1 MRDEKRTRIALL
13 LMILGNTA
21 QRLYVRCVVRFFGRL
36 PRNSAGILPY
46 GKGFLSDMTENLY
59 ADCVQSRQA
68 GFVRCCPKETMCSGN
83 SAHVHLKERNHNTM
97 SNKVKV
103 VICGKD
109 FTLQTAESSNYV
121 FGLARTLESR
131 ITEITDANSSASPF
145 TAAIMVGLATLDD
158 LNKANAK
165 LDSIRDQSKE
175 YVDEAGKT
183 RLERDAAMQ
192 QVEALKSRIAELE
205 RELRE
210 KDAK

>member
-1 MRDEKRTRIALL
+1 ML
-13 LMILGNTA
+13 
-21 QRLYVRCVVRFFGRL
+21 
-36 PRNSAGILPY
+36 
-46 GKGFLSDMTENLY
+46 
-59 ADCVQSRQA
+59 
-68 GFVRCCPKETMCSGN
+68 
-83 SAHVHLKERNHNTM
+83 
-97 SNKVKV
+97 NKVKV

-131 ITEITDANSSASPF
+131 MAEISDANSSASPF
-145 TAAIMVGLATLDD
+145 TAAMMVGLATLDD

-192 QVEALKSRIAELE
+192 QVEVLKSRVAELE

-210 KDAK
+210 KNAK

>member
-1 MRDEKRTRIALL
+1 
-13 LMILGNTA
+13 
-21 QRLYVRCVVRFFGRL
+21 
-36 PRNSAGILPY
+36 
-46 GKGFLSDMTENLY
+46 
-59 ADCVQSRQA
+59 
-68 GFVRCCPKETMCSGN
+68 
-83 SAHVHLKERNHNTM
+83 M

-175 YVDEAGKT
+175 YVDEAGKP

-210 KDAK
+210 KNAK

>member
-1 MRDEKRTRIALL
+1 
-13 LMILGNTA
+13 
-21 QRLYVRCVVRFFGRL
+21 
-36 PRNSAGILPY
+36 
-46 GKGFLSDMTENLY
+46 
-59 ADCVQSRQA
+59 
-68 GFVRCCPKETMCSGN
+68 
-83 SAHVHLKERNHNTM
+83 M

-158 LNKANAK
+158 LN
-165 LDSIRDQSKE
+165 SIRDQSKE

-210 KDAK
+210 KDSK